1 MALRVSRQPGPVRG
15 GLPVAALHFS
25 CTPSQRGRIRAPWH
39 RPIRSEGSGVGM
51 VSFRICTMVC
61 LAAGGFAALP
71 DMRLSAQAGAS
82 NAPLQDVR
90 QKTWAEEV
98 SEAIRRG
105 KPAAPAGPSTG
116 ATAPSP
122 GRDGTRSNPRASD
135 STQGRDIPGASG
147 QGSGGSSQGP
157 GSGGS
162 GQGGGRGQQGEAPGS
177 GLRDRADPE
186 TVKALGR
193 GMGKATATRAAPGR
207 INPTASL

>member
-25 CTPSQRGRIRAPWH
+25 CTPCQRGRIRAPWH
-39 RPIRSEGSGVGM
+39 RPIRSEGSGIGM
-51 VSFRICTMVC
+51 VSFRICTMAC

-71 DMRLSAQAGAS
+71 CMSLSAQAGAS
-82 NAPLQDVR
+82 NAPLQDAR

-105 KPAAPAGPSTG
+105 KPAAPAGPASTG

-135 STQGRDIPGASG
+135 STQGRDVPGASG

-177 GLRDRADPE
+177 GSQGQGGPGNGQGSGQGNGQGNGNE
-186 TVKALGR
+186 GR
-193 GMGKATATRAAPGR
+193 SGKD
-207 INPTASL
+207 